1 MLKLLK
7 IPNTKLL
14 DKRDLNKG
22 RKKIFRKN
30 WKLRKGLLPLQLL
43 RNKLLLLQSILM
55 ILRIPLFIADMSIT
69 KSE

>member
-1 MLKLLK
+1 MLKLLE

-14 DKRDLNKG
+14 DKRDFNKG
-22 RKKIFRKN
+22 RKKMFRKN